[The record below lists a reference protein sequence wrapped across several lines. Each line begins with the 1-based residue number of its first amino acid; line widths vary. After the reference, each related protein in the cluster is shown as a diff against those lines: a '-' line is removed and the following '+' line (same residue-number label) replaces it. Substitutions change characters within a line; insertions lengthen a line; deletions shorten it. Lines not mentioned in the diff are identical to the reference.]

1 MLRRDTS
8 DTLDSLLS
16 RMPSLALMSL
26 AVIGLTLSN
35 ALFNSLASSV
45 GLGYPLSTFLFK
57 PWDLFGDLFK
67 VAVTYPGPPL
77 NIGPE
82 LAPLFTPHTEAESG
96 GISNLNA
103 TPLVSLMYMSVRHA
117 LTAIHP
123 IGVLAIFVGSWTI
136 PLGLLALTRC
146 RNRLLSTALLCALL
160 ISYPTLFAITR
171 GNLGAGLTSTALI
184 TALVFTYERKF
195 PLLVATLIAVAVNM
209 RPNTIIFMLLP
220 FLAYSPR
227 DAAKYAAWALGY
239 SVVIAVASF
248 LTVTSLYPA
257 YTLSSFSHAVGLYY
271 KHYVIGDWGLAYGS
285 SFFGLAKSAV
295 RFLPYDYNLSMIN
308 KAVAALWGTTLL
320 LAVALFKYGRL
331 GRRSIFF
338 VLCAIYT
345 LASSVFAD
353 YHLLVFFGV
362 LLVYSDCGQVP
373 WGSMAPADKAA
384 LLCAALMLAPK
395 NYVFFHD
402 WVSMQVLLNPIILA
416 AGVFLSGR
424 FVSRSSPPV
433 LRPTV
438 SVLVARTS
446 DFDVNVFGCDRD
458 AAGSRRC
465 P

>member
-1 MLRRDTS
+1 MLRQDTS

-16 RMPSLALMSL
+16 RMPGLALMSL
-26 AVIGLTLSN
+26 AVISLTLVN

-77 NIGPE
+77 NIDPE

-117 LTAIHP
+117 LTVIHP
-123 IGVLAIFVGSWTI
+123 IGVLAMFVASWI
-136 PLGLLALTRC
+136 VPLGLLVLTHC
-146 RNRLLSTALLCALL
+146 RSRLLSAAMMCVLLV
-160 ISYPTLFAITR
+160 SYPTLFAITR
-171 GNLGAGLTSTALI
+171 GNLGAGLTSTVLI
-184 TALVFTYERKF
+184 TALVFTYARKF

-209 RPNTIIFMLLP
+209 RPNTMIFMLLP
-220 FLAYSPR
+220 FLAYTPR
-227 DAAKYAAWALGY
+227 DAVKYALWALGF
-239 SVVIAVASF
+239 SAAIAVVSF

-285 SFFGLAKSAV
+285 SFFGLAKSVV
-295 RFLPYDYNLSMIN
+295 RFLPYDYNLAIIN
-308 KAVAALWGTTLL
+308 TAVAAFWGATLL
-320 LAVALFKYGRL
+320 LALALFQFERL
-331 GRRSIFF
+331 GRRSILF

-362 LLVYSDCGQVP
+362 VLLYSDQNHVP
-373 WGSMAPADKAA
+373 WGSLAPADKAA

-395 NYVFFHD
+395 NYVFSQN
-402 WVSMQVLLNPIILA
+402 WVSMQVLLNPLILA
-416 AGVFLSGR
+416 AGVF
-424 FVSRSSPPV
+424 FVMAVSYRDHRSPY
-433 LRPTV
+433 
-438 SVLVARTS
+438 
-446 DFDVNVFGCDRD
+446 
-458 AAGSRRC
+458 
-465 P
+465 